1 MAPIEISFSQE
12 TLKAIEKILED
23 KKKWSWIKVGQNIS
37 IGLFLLMVVYV
48 AAFLLGFCEFKRK
61 AKSTRAENQ
70 RWSVEIQSNQI
81 FMTDDIYLPL

>member
-12 TLKAIEKILED
+12 TLKAIEKILD

-37 IGLFLLMVVYV
+37 IGLVLLMVVYV

-70 RWSVEIQSNQI
+70 R
-81 FMTDDIYLPL
+81 

>member
-12 TLKAIEKILED
+12 TLKAIEKILD
-23 KKKWSWIKVGQNIS
+23 KKKWSWIAVGQNIS

-70 RWSVEIQSNQI
+70 R
-81 FMTDDIYLPL
+81 